1 MLEAAASG
9 ASHVL
14 KNHKPIRCAL
24 AFEVA
29 VLASPAELRRA
40 VCENDSPRLASF
52 ASDPTRG
59 RRARCG
65 RVRTQDIHAQNAKG
79 NREARG
85 EGREAVREDGRGWRR
100 IRGDVFRGRQETP
113 APRRRGVCDSAA
125 HEVRGW
131 PGRGGRRFARRHH
144 GVRLDGTYR
153 VVFPKP
159 RPRRFPTRG

>member
-59 RRARCG
+59 DQPPAAWWESVHGGTDENETAAVPSSFGTNHLSSYDFNTTCRDLFVYVDSTSIGKRKDT
-65 RVRTQDIHAQNAKG
+65 RVRVQL
-79 NREARG
+79 
-85 EGREAVREDGRGWRR
+85 REDGTHCVSQ
-100 IRGDVFRGRQETP
+100 IQE
-113 APRRRGVCDSAA
+113 RCSN
-125 HEVRGW
+125 
-131 PGRGGRRFARRHH
+131 
-144 GVRLDGTYR
+144 
-153 VVFPKP
+153 
-159 RPRRFPTRG
+159 TRD